1 LVVLLAL
8 SGRVADVVVL
18 FGVLVLVLSN
28 LLGTVVQFVLR
39 DRMLVIPMFVTVL
52 SVAVNQAL
60 YLVL

>member
-1 LVVLLAL
+1 M
-8 SGRVADVVVL
+8 VVV

-39 DRMLVIPMFVTVL
+39 VRMLVIPMFVTVL
-52 SVAVNQAL
+52 SVPVNQAL